1 MYYNT
6 ISQRYRQAF
15 EVLKAIPGPLIGIML
30 VSQMITGAVATVF
43 AIIPFLSVPVALMM
57 TAGVSGVCLKATR
70 GEAFGF
76 EDVFSSFRSWET
88 IKRVG
93 GGMLQMFLRSW
104 AGVLILIVIL
114 PYTVYHIV
122 PNIPPTYQIALTAFI
137 SLWFFISF
145 VILTVKL
152 HTYAF
157 VPFILISRPDI
168 PAGEALSMSKRMTN
182 GLKSR
187 LFSAAV
193 IPELLL
199 FAVMTV
205 VTAAALK
212 AAVTGLIVVVF
223 EVVVTTA
230 FSIGFGL
237 FYRLVVAGFYQAA
250 LTAPAPYGSFVNYS
264 APRDSDASPNL

>member
-15 EVLKAIPGPLIGIML
+15 DVLKAIPGPLIGIML
-30 VSQMITGAVATVF
+30 VSQMITGAAATVF
-43 AIIPFLSVPVALMM
+43 AIIPLLSVPVALMM
-57 TAGVSGVCLKATR
+57 TAGLSGVCLKATR

-76 EDVFSSFRSWET
+76 EDVFSAFRSWET

-104 AGVLILIVIL
+104 AGVLMLLVIL
-114 PYTVYHIV
+114 PYTVYHII
-122 PNIPPTYQIALTAFI
+122 PDIPPAYQIALTAFI
-137 SLWFFISF
+137 SLWFFTSF
-145 VILTVKL
+145 IILTVKL

-168 PAGEALSMSKRMTN
+168 PAGEALSMSKRMTC
-182 GLKSR
+182 GLKGR

-199 FAVMTV
+199 LAVMTV
-205 VTAAALK
+205 VTAAAVK
-212 AAVTGLIVVVF
+212 TAVMGPVIAVF
-223 EVVVTTA
+223 EVIVTTV

-250 LTAPAPYGSFVNYS
+250 LTAPAPCGNFVGYS
-264 APRDSDASPNL
+264 DPHDPPPQDFR